1 MFIRAG
7 KNLRSESKPES
18 GFSNEQKHGSGL
30 NFTVSKSKK
39 AARTNCTTTKKTGF
53 SIEKLHI
60 SDCLKKESS
69 NVHLA
74 LGRITEYIL
83 VP

>member
-1 MFIRAG
+1 M
-7 KNLRSESKPES
+7 NQDP
-18 GFSNEQKHGSGL
+18 
-30 NFTVSKSKK
+30 K
-39 AARTNCTTTKKTGF
+39 AAKNNCTTTKKTGF

-60 SDCLKKESS
+60 SDCFEKKSS